1 MIKSKAAKENVI
13 LTIILVCLITILVG
27 MSYAF
32 LKTSFLEIRLCFES
46 RKFILNIR

>member
-13 LTIILVCLITILVG
+13 LTIILVYLITILVG

-32 LKTSFLEIRLCFES
+32 LKTSFFGN
-46 RKFILNIR
+46 KTMF